1 MNHEPRFSLKV
12 RQCLILFVLCTMPLA
27 VARGQSAT
35 ATLSGTVEDQNGAVI
50 PSASVAA
57 INVGTALQR
66 DTTTDSGGNYTFP
79 LLPPGTYIVRVQAQ
93 GFATVENR
101 NVVLNVGD
109 QKALR
114 IQLKAG
120 NISEMIQVNADAPLI
135 SESPAVGTVV
145 DRQFVG
151 NLPLNGRSFQSLI
164 ALTPGV
170 VLTTSSF
177 QNLGQFSV
185 NGQRANANYFTV
197 DGVSANF
204 GVSNS
209 SSLAQGDSGSL
220 PGLTVFGGTNNLV
233 SVDALQEFRIQTSTY
248 APEFGRT
255 PGAQVSIATRS
266 GTKDF
271 HGTVFDYFRN
281 DALDATDWFVNSNPN
296 LKKPPM
302 RQNDFGGVLGG
313 PLYLP
318 RFGEGGPSFHNGKNR
333 TFFFFSYEGLRLRQP
348 QSRVLTVPSVN
359 ARQNAVPAMQPFFN
373 AFPIPNGSDLGN
385 NLAQYFLSTSNP
397 TTLDATGIRVDHT
410 LSSKLSFFARYN
422 HAPSESVNR
431 KIESDTT
438 QAKTQTLTAGILM
451 SLTSSIANDFR
462 ANYSRNTGRS
472 FSEFNNLDG
481 QVPVPDSLLFPSP
494 FSTRDSRF
502 AFFAGSAIFV
512 VGKNADNVQR
522 QINLVDTLSVVSGSH
537 QLKFGIDYRRIF
549 PIFDPIAYQ
558 QQVIFGS
565 VTAAMTGTASLGV
578 ILTWSQ
584 TFPIF
589 NNLSLFGQDTW
600 KVSPRLTLTYGAR
613 WEVNPPPSEAHGNDP
628 FALTNLDNPAA
639 IALAPRGTPLYKTTY
654 RNIAPRVGVAYQL
667 SQAKGRETVLRGG
680 FGIFYDTGSGPIA
693 DAFGNTFPIRL
704 LKILPNA
711 QVPAPLQFPFTAA
724 AAAPPVFN
732 ANPPYTDI
740 VAGADPN
747 LKLPYTYQW
756 NVAVEQSLGASQT
769 VSASYVGAAG
779 RRLLGL
785 ESWAN
790 PNPNFTGNGFIIA
803 TRNTA
808 NSDYHAMQLQF
819 QRRLSRGL
827 QALASYT
834 WSKSLDNTSSDSFR
848 TIPGTSLDPKIDRGP
863 SDFDVRHTFT
873 AAVTYDLP
881 NPKFG
886 SFGNAIFHNWSL
898 NTIVVARSAPPVNV
912 NTGTNFFN
920 VFGVLRPDLVAGVP
934 LYINDSSLPGGRQI
948 NRLAFTTPPAG
959 RQGTLGR
966 NALRGFGAWQVDFAL
981 GRQFKL
987 NERVNLWLKA
997 ELFNV
1002 FNHPNFGS
1010 PRNALNSGAAFGKPS
1025 SMLAGNLG
1033 GLSALYQL
1041 GGPRSVQLSLKIGF

>member
-1 MNHEPRFSLKV
+1 MTRYRRFRFLPTASCLLPTVLLLLTAHCSL
-12 RQCLILFVLCTMPLA
+12 LTGYA
-27 VARGQSAT
+27 QST
-35 ATLSGTVEDQNGAVI
+35 SATLSGTVTDAQGALV
-50 PSASVAA
+50 PGARVTVTNASTGLKREATTSGS
-57 INVGTALQR
+57 GTF
-66 DTTTDSGGNYTFP
+66 TIP
-79 LLPPGTYIVRVQAQ
+79 LLPPSTYTVLVENQ
-93 GFATVENR
+93 GFTPAEIR
-101 NVVLNVGD
+101 DVVLNVND
-109 QKALR
+109 NVSLN
-114 IQLKAG
+114 IELKVGSVGATVDVK
-120 NISEMIQVNADAPLI
+120 SDAPLI
-135 SESPAVGTVV
+135 NESPAVGTVV

-185 NGQRANANYFTV
+185 NGQRANAN
-197 DGVSANF
+197 S
-204 GVSNS
+204 
-209 SSLAQGDSGSL
+209 
-220 PGLTVFGGTNNLV
+220 
-233 SVDALQEFRIQTSTY
+233 
-248 APEFGRT
+248 
-255 PGAQVSIATRS
+255 TRS

-934 LYINDSSLPGGRQI
+934 LYINDSSLPGGRHV
-948 NRLAFTTPPAG
+948 
-959 RQGTLGR
+959 GT
-966 NALRGFGAWQVDFAL
+966 
-981 GRQFKL
+981 
-987 NERVNLWLKA
+987 
-997 ELFNV
+997 
-1002 FNHPNFGS
+1002 
-1010 PRNALNSGAAFGKPS
+1010 
-1025 SMLAGNLG
+1025 
-1033 GLSALYQL
+1033 
-1041 GGPRSVQLSLKIGF
+1041 